1 MSGPLTTY
9 NTAIISKPFTPTQF
23 TGLEM
28 WLRSDRGIIADSNG
42 RISEWQDQSAKKR
55 HVTQGTS
62 GKQPLLVEATQA
74 GLPGVRFV
82 ASRNDILESLT
93 ATGITDSSV
102 FIVMKV
108 DAFTSV
114 QDSFVSIGQIGGSN
128 TCRWLWRNSAGGSNG
143 VRHLNWN
150 AAFSSTTLEYTTTE
164 YNVYGWT
171 QSGSSV
177 TLLKNSSTDTGT
189 ASSGGTTAA
198 AYWAIGGAD
207 ESLYGDHW
215 TSSTIC
221 EVMIYSRG
229 LSITERQQILTYL
242 RDKWQTPA

>member
-1 MSGPLTTY
+1 MLSDIVARVSSEESIPLSGL
-9 NTAIISKPFTPTQF
+9 Q
-23 TGLEM
+23 M
-28 WLRSDRGIIADSNG
+28 WLKADTGVTLDGNG
-42 RISEWQDQSAKKR
+42 RVSQWNDLSGVGR
-55 HVTQGTS
+55 HVSQATAGKRPLFIPLAQG
-62 GKQPLLVEATQA
+62 GR
-74 GLPGVRFV
+74 PGIQFV
-82 ASRNDILESLT
+82 ASRQDVLESLT

-108 DAFTSV
+108 DAFSGI

-128 TCRWLWRNSAGGSNG
+128 TCRWLWRNNAGGSNG
-143 VRHLNWN
+143 MRFLNWN
-150 AAFSSTTLEYTTTE
+150 AAYFTPTLEYTTTE

-177 TLLKNSSTDTGT
+177 TLLKNSSSDTGT
-189 ASSGGTTAA
+189 AGSGGTTAA

-221 EVMIYSRG
+221 EVIIYNRAVSADERTTVLSYLKSR
-229 LSITERQQILTYL
+229 
-242 RDKWQTPA
+242 WATP